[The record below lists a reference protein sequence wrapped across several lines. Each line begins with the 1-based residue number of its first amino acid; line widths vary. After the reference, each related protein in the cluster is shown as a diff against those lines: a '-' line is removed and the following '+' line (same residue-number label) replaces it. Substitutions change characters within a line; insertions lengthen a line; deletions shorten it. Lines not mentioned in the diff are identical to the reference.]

1 MRKNFERGKTMTLD
15 GVKRVGNEE
24 LLRQQQLKT
33 EAKEE
38 TVNSVFTENPI
49 TTTHVVPQQKKIHK
63 WNDEEKAAIE
73 KNIHDLQSLDKKVR
87 KQAENNLIELYG
99 KAKMYEKPELS
110 FKQFKKEVKQDV
122 KNAEA
127 RSKVIA
133 TTVYKPEDKDI
144 AKAEKKEF
152 KTEKK
157 AGIATHK
164 EYHNTY
170 NKKDYR
176 VITSDR
182 NQDKFFDENGEL
194 SKDETVQTIVNETGT
209 DYRLTKN
216 KCNNEEQNLA
226 DELGTS
232 KKRAKSIAKTNN
244 FETYNN
250 GNKVLYV
257 AACTATGGAI
267 GSAVGALTKATATS
281 TAEAAAVA
289 EVADHTGAIVA
300 SDVAIA
306 SSTARAV
313 ARGTLSGLGIGSAVG
328 LGYGLATMNKLG
340 HDNKRDNAAKI
351 NDLRYQDDNVIE
363 IPITEVPEGR
373 GLVIEDIVEPDEC
386 ELTPGQETET
396 KTPEPLYK
404 YQLKYGESPYDLAIA
419 KYGVTGKEALQI
431 ARELKRINGVQNL
444 NKTELPKNAEFTL
457 PDKLKVGDKE
467 YDLNRDT
474 KVVGTVKEFVETKYK
489 GSYIDKRTGETVTK
503 YFFTDCNGKK
513 SGPFTTAKQRD
524 AAMAAEKANRN

>member
-1 MRKNFERGKTMTLD
+1 MTLD
-15 GVKRVGNEE
+15 GVKRVGTEE
-24 LLRQQQLKT
+24 SLRQQQLKT
-33 EAKEE
+33 ETKEE
-38 TVNSVFTENPI
+38 NVNSVFTGTTNPI
-49 TTTHVVPQQKKIHK
+49 TTQHILPQEKKIYK

-73 KNIHDLQSLDKKVR
+73 KNIYDLQSLDKKVR

-110 FKQFKKEVKQDV
+110 FKQFKKEVKEDI

-127 RSKVIA
+127 RSKVMA
-133 TTVYKPEDKDI
+133 TTAYKPEDKDI
-144 AKAEKKEF
+144 AKENKKEF
-152 KTEKK
+152 KAEKK
-157 AGIATHK
+157 AGTATHN

-170 NKKDYR
+170 NKKDYK
-176 VITSDR
+176 VITSER
-182 NQDKFFDENGEL
+182 NKEKFFDENGEL

-216 KCNNEEQNLA
+216 KCNNEEQKLA

-267 GSAVGALTKATATS
+267 GSAVGAATKATATS
-281 TAEAAAVA
+281 SSKAVAVA
-289 EVADHTGAIVA
+289 EVADPTGAIIA
-300 SDVAIA
+300 TDAAIA
-306 SSTARAV
+306 ISTAKAV

-340 HDNKRDNAAKI
+340 HDNKRDNAAHI
-351 NDLRYQDDNVIE
+351 NDLRYQNDSLIE
-363 IPITEVPEGR
+363 IPITEVPAGR
-373 GLVIEDIVEPDEC
+373 SPVIEDIVEADDC
-386 ELTPGQETET
+386 KLTPGQETET

-404 YQLKYGESPYDLAIA
+404 YQLKYGESPYDLAVA

-457 PDKLKVGDKE
+457 PDKLKIGDKE

-474 KVVGTVKEFVETKYK
+474 KVNGTVKEFAETRYK
-489 GSYIDKRTGETVTK
+489 GSYVDKRTGETITK
-503 YFFTDCNGKK
+503 YFFTDCHGKK
-513 SGPFTTAKQRD
+513 SGPFTTAEERD
-524 AAMAAEKANRN
+524 TAMAAEKAKNNK